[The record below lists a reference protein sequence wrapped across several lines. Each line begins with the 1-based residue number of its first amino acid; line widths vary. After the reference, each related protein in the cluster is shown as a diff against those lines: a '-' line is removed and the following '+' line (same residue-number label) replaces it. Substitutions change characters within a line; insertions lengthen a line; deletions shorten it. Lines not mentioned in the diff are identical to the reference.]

1 MEIGSYIAGNGGY
14 MSNENDAYR
23 ITEIPANFP
32 AEDLVLKSAM
42 QFFKDEL
49 LSYLGITEEPVTM
62 GPTEFV
68 HLEAKQLYEDF
79 NFIKP
84 DRSWIHLEFESDGIR
99 EEDLRRFRSYEAVT
113 SFIRRAD
120 ITTYVICSST
130 VKEIRFE
137 LNTGYNT
144 YRIIPVRLK
153 DRDSDELFAGLF
165 KKQKQGVKP
174 NRADLVP
181 LLLATLM
188 SGNTDQKERII
199 LANRL
204 ITESGTIS
212 ESDMVR
218 MQAVLYTL
226 ANKFLSKDDLNQV
239 KEALFMIPLGQMLVN
254 DGIEKGIEKGIE
266 MGMEK
271 GIKKGIEKGAG
282 ALISACQEVGLTY
295 DSNRKKLIEKLEL
308 DSSTASRYMEEFW
321 SAFSKQ

>member
-1 MEIGSYIAGNGGY
+1 

-23 ITEIPANFP
+23 KTEIPANFP

-204 ITESGTIS
+204 ITESGTLS

-239 KEALFMIPLGQMLVN
+239 KEALFMTPLGQMLVN
-254 DGIEKGIEKGIE
+254 DGIEKGME

-271 GIKKGIEKGAG
+271 GIKKGIEKGAS
-282 ALISACQEVGLTY
+282 ALW
-295 DSNRKKLIEKLEL
+295 K
-308 DSSTASRYMEEFW
+308 
-321 SAFSKQ
+321 

>member
-1 MEIGSYIAGNGGY
+1 

-23 ITEIPANFP
+23 KTEIPANFP
-32 AEDLVLKSAM
+32 AEGLVLKSAM

-204 ITESGTIS
+204 ITESGTLS

-239 KEALFMIPLGQMLVN
+239 KEALFMTPLGQMLVN
-254 DGIEKGIEKGIE
+254 DGIEKGME

-271 GIKKGIEKGAG
+271 GIKKGIEKGAS

-295 DSNRKKLIEKLEL
+295 DSTRKKLIEKLEV
-308 DSSTASRYMEEFW
+308 DASTASRYMEEFW
-321 SAFSKQ
+321 SVLSKQ

>member
-1 MEIGSYIAGNGGY
+1 M
-14 MSNENDAYR
+14 
-23 ITEIPANFP
+23 
-32 AEDLVLKSAM
+32 
-42 QFFKDEL
+42 
-49 LSYLGITEEPVTM
+49 
-62 GPTEFV
+62 
-68 HLEAKQLYEDF
+68 
-79 NFIKP
+79 
-84 DRSWIHLEFESDGIR
+84 
-99 EEDLRRFRSYEAVT
+99 
-113 SFIRRAD
+113 
-120 ITTYVICSST
+120 ICSST

-153 DRDSDELFAGLF
+153 DRDSDELFARLF
-165 KKQKQGVKP
+165 EKQKQGVKP
-174 NRADLVP
+174 KRADLVP

-239 KEALFMIPLGQMLVN
+239 KEALFMTPLGQMLVN
-254 DGIEKGIEKGIE
+254 DGIEKGIEKGME

-295 DSNRKKLIEKLEL
+295 DSTRKKLIEKLEL

-321 SAFSKQ
+321 SAFTKQ

>member
-1 MEIGSYIAGNGGY
+1 

-23 ITEIPANFP
+23 KTEIPANFP

-204 ITESGTIS
+204 ITESGTLS

-226 ANKFLSKDDLNQV
+226 ANTFLSKDDLNQV
-239 KEALFMIPLGQMLVN
+239 KEALFMTPLGQMLVN
-254 DGIEKGIEKGIE
+254 DGIEKGME

-271 GIKKGIEKGAG
+271 GIKKGIEKGAS

-295 DSNRKKLIEKLEL
+295 DSTRKKLIEKLEV
-308 DSSTASRYMEEFW
+308 DASTASRYMEEFW
-321 SAFSKQ
+321 SVLSKQ

>member
-1 MEIGSYIAGNGGY
+1 

-23 ITEIPANFP
+23 KTEIPANFP

-204 ITESGTIS
+204 ITESGTLS

-239 KEALFMIPLGQMLVN
+239 KEALFMTPLGQMLVN
-254 DGIEKGIEKGIE
+254 DGIEKGME

-271 GIKKGIEKGAG
+271 GIKKGIEKGAS

-295 DSNRKKLIEKLEL
+295 DSTRKKLIEKLEV
-308 DSSTASRYMEEFW
+308 DASTASRYMEEFW
-321 SAFSKQ
+321 SVLSKQ

>member
-1 MEIGSYIAGNGGY
+1 

-153 DRDSDELFAGLF
+153 DRDSDDLFAGLF

-204 ITESGTIS
+204 ITESGTLS

-239 KEALFMIPLGQMLVN
+239 KEALFMTPLGQMLVN
-254 DGIEKGIEKGIE
+254 DGIEKGME

-271 GIKKGIEKGAG
+271 GIKKGIEKGAS

-295 DSNRKKLIEKLEL
+295 DSTRKKLIEKLEL
-308 DSSTASRYMEEFW
+308 DASTASRYMEEFW
-321 SAFSKQ
+321 SVLSKQ

>member
-1 MEIGSYIAGNGGY
+1 

-204 ITESGTIS
+204 ITESGTLS

-239 KEALFMIPLGQMLVN
+239 KEALFMTPLGQMLVN
-254 DGIEKGIEKGIE
+254 DGIEKGME

-271 GIKKGIEKGAG
+271 GIKKGIEKGAS

-295 DSNRKKLIEKLEL
+295 DSTRKKLIEKLEL
-308 DSSTASRYMEEFW
+308 DASTASRYMEEFW
-321 SAFSKQ
+321 SVLSKQ

>member
-1 MEIGSYIAGNGGY
+1 

-23 ITEIPANFP
+23 KTEIPANFP

-62 GPTEFV
+62 GQTEFV

-204 ITESGTIS
+204 ITESGTLS

-239 KEALFMIPLGQMLVN
+239 KEALFMTPLGQMLVN
-254 DGIEKGIEKGIE
+254 DGIEKGME

-271 GIKKGIEKGAG
+271 GIKKGIEKGAS

-295 DSNRKKLIEKLEL
+295 DSTRKKLIEKLEV
-308 DSSTASRYMEEFW
+308 DASTASRYMEEFW
-321 SAFSKQ
+321 SVLSKQ

>member
-1 MEIGSYIAGNGGY
+1 
-14 MSNENDAYR
+14 
-23 ITEIPANFP
+23 
-32 AEDLVLKSAM
+32 M

-49 LSYLGITEEPVTM
+49 LSYLGITAEPVTI

-113 SFIRRAD
+113 AFIRSVD
-120 ITTYVICSST
+120 
-130 VKEIRFE
+130 
-137 LNTGYNT
+137 
-144 YRIIPVRLK
+144 
-153 DRDSDELFAGLF
+153 
-165 KKQKQGVKP
+165 
-174 NRADLVP
+174 
-181 LLLATLM
+181 
-188 SGNTDQKERII
+188 
-199 LANRL
+199 

-239 KEALFMIPLGQMLVN
+239 KEALFMTPLGQMLVN
-254 DGIEKGIEKGIE
+254 DGIEKGME

-271 GIKKGIEKGAG
+271 GIKKGIEKGAS

-295 DSNRKKLIEKLEL
+295 DSTRKKLIEKLEV
-308 DSSTASRYMEEFW
+308 DASTASRYMEEFW
-321 SAFSKQ
+321 SVLSKQ

>member
-1 MEIGSYIAGNGGY
+1 

-153 DRDSDELFAGLF
+153 DRDSDELFARLF
-165 KKQKQGVKP
+165 EKQKQGVKP

-204 ITESGTIS
+204 ITESGTLS

-239 KEALFMIPLGQMLVN
+239 KEALFMTPLGQMLVN
-254 DGIEKGIEKGIE
+254 DGIEKGME

-271 GIKKGIEKGAG
+271 GIKKGIEKGAS

-295 DSNRKKLIEKLEL
+295 DSTRKKLIEKLEL
-308 DSSTASRYMEEFW
+308 DASTASRYMEEFW
-321 SAFSKQ
+321 SVLSKQ

>member
-1 MEIGSYIAGNGGY
+1 

-23 ITEIPANFP
+23 KTEIPANFP

-204 ITESGTIS
+204 ITESGTLS

-239 KEALFMIPLGQMLVN
+239 KEVLFMTPLGQMLVK
-254 DGIEKGIEKGIE
+254 DGFEKGIER
-266 MGMEK
+266 
-271 GIKKGIEKGAG
+271 GAG
-282 ALISACQEVGLTY
+282 ALISICRETGYSY
-295 DSNRKKLIEKLEL
+295 DDTRKKLIEKLEL
-308 DSSTASRYMEEFW
+308 DSPTAARYMEKFW
-321 SAFSKQ
+321 IRIPV

>member
-1 MEIGSYIAGNGGY
+1 

-23 ITEIPANFP
+23 KTEIPANFP

-204 ITESGTIS
+204 ITESGTLS

-239 KEALFMIPLGQMLVN
+239 KEALFMTPLGQMLVN
-254 DGIEKGIEKGIE
+254 DGIEKGME

-271 GIKKGIEKGAG
+271 GIKKGIEKGAS

-295 DSNRKKLIEKLEL
+295 DSTRKKLIEKLEV
-308 DSSTASRYMEEFW
+308 DASTASRYMEEFW
-321 SAFSKQ
+321 SALSKQ

>member
-1 MEIGSYIAGNGGY
+1 

-23 ITEIPANFP
+23 KTEIPANFP

-204 ITESGTIS
+204 ITESGTLS

-239 KEALFMIPLGQMLVN
+239 KEALFMTPLGQMLVN
-254 DGIEKGIEKGIE
+254 DGIEKGME

-295 DSNRKKLIEKLEL
+295 DSTRKKLIEKLEL

-321 SAFSKQ
+321 SAFTKQ

>member
-1 MEIGSYIAGNGGY
+1 

-23 ITEIPANFP
+23 KTEIPANFP

-204 ITESGTIS
+204 ITESGTLS

-239 KEALFMIPLGQMLVN
+239 KEALFMTPLGQMLVN
-254 DGIEKGIEKGIE
+254 DGIEKGME

-271 GIKKGIEKGAG
+271 GIKKGIEKGAS

-295 DSNRKKLIEKLEL
+295 DSTRKKLIEMLEV
-308 DSSTASRYMEEFW
+308 DASTASRYMEEFW
-321 SAFSKQ
+321 SVLSKQ

>member
-1 MEIGSYIAGNGGY
+1 

-23 ITEIPANFP
+23 KTEIPANFP

-204 ITESGTIS
+204 ITESGTLS

-226 ANKFLSKDDLNQV
+226 ANKFLSKEDLNQV
-239 KEALFMIPLGQMLVN
+239 KEALFMTPLGQMLVN
-254 DGIEKGIEKGIE
+254 DGIEKGME

-271 GIKKGIEKGAG
+271 GIKKGIEKGAS

-295 DSNRKKLIEKLEL
+295 DSTRKKLIEKLEV
-308 DSSTASRYMEEFW
+308 DASTASRYMEEFW
-321 SAFSKQ
+321 SVLSKQ